1 MSKRSII
8 ITCIVLTVIII
19 GTLIFYIERIHE
31 PKLTEE
37 NIVNNTINKV
47 EIVNEGTISTNVE
60 EEVVLPNTTLI
71 MEQTFSK
78 CGHTEKEQYKVPIAI
93 VNMTKEEVENYYT
106 DWNVTSFS
114 KKEII
119 ISKEVDGVCSEHYIV
134 KENNG
139 HISIYNIDENNA
151 EHFVKNTEILTK
163 YLPEEDQESLK
174 NGIKIIGKK
183 DLSIFLEDFE

>member
-1 MSKRSII
+1 M
-8 ITCIVLTVIII
+8 
-19 GTLIFYIERIHE
+19 
-31 PKLTEE
+31 
-37 NIVNNTINKV
+37 
-47 EIVNEGTISTNVE
+47 
-60 EEVVLPNTTLI
+60 
-71 MEQTFSK
+71 
-78 CGHTEKEQYKVPIAI
+78 
-93 VNMTKEEVENYYT
+93 
-106 DWNVTSFS
+106 
-114 KKEII
+114 
-119 ISKEVDGVCSEHYIV
+119 CSEHYIV

>member
-8 ITCIVLTVIII
+8 IICIILTVIII

-47 EIVNEGTISTNVE
+47 EIVNESTISTNVE

-78 CGHTEKEQYKVPIAI
+78 CGHTEKEQ
-93 VNMTKEEVENYYT
+93 
-106 DWNVTSFS
+106 
-114 KKEII
+114 
-119 ISKEVDGVCSEHYIV
+119 
-134 KENNG
+134 
-139 HISIYNIDENNA
+139 
-151 EHFVKNTEILTK
+151 
-163 YLPEEDQESLK
+163 
-174 NGIKIIGKK
+174 
-183 DLSIFLEDFE
+183 